1 MPGDLAVLTV
11 RRPCSHEVHPVPQSR
26 QDFCITGD
34 FTERGI
40 KGIHGYMT
48 EFVVD
53 EEQYVVKVPRE
64 FATWPSSWNRSP

>member
-1 MPGDLAVLTV
+1 MP
-11 RRPCSHEVHPVPQSR
+11 RSR
-26 QDFCITGD
+26 QDFRITGD

-53 EEQYVVKVPRE
+53 DEQYVVKVPRE
-64 FATWPSSWNRSP
+64 LRDVAVLWNR